1 MNNLGDYLG
10 KKAQK
15 LDLGRGDDLAQVQKM
30 LDEWYP
36 GKVRAQSL
44 NNGKLVVV
52 TTSSSIANELRFKT
66 SELLA
71 ISSDI
76 TKVIIR

>member
-1 MNNLGDYLG
+1 MNNLGDYLD

-15 LDLGRGDDLAQVQKM
+15 LDLGRADDLTKVQAL

-44 NNGKLVVV
+44 NNGKLTLV
-52 TTSSSIANELRFKT
+52 TVSSSIANELRFKQDQIKVV
-66 SELLA
+66 A
-71 ISSDI
+71 SDI
-76 TKVIIR
+76 TKIIIR

>member
-1 MNNLGDYLG
+1 MNNLGGYLE

-15 LDLGRGDDLAQVQKM
+15 LDLGRGDELAQVQNL
-30 LDEWYP
+30 LDKWYP

-44 NNGKLVVV
+44 NKGKLMIV
-52 TTSSSIANELRFKT
+52 TTSSSVANELRFKNN
-66 SELLA
+66 ELLA